1 MKTIVHVVQHLAPG
15 GLEAMV
21 LDMLTFTNPKH
32 NIMVVSLDGTLDS
45 ALNGWPRLKEYQ
57 HQLIF
62 LNKPAGFSLSTISQ
76 LLTVFK
82 EYKVDVVHSHHIG
95 PLLYSG
101 FAAMLNRKVNHV
113 HTEHDAW
120 HLNTK
125 KHLYLQKLALSLSKP
140 KLVAD
145 ANFVK
150 NTLKNIFQEYPIH
163 TIKNGIDPYKFTA
176 GNKHQARKEL
186 GLHLPKNIKLIG
198 NAARLEAVKGHPNL
212 IEAMIFLK
220 DDYHLLLAGSG
231 TQKDYLQHLTR
242 QYKLEDRVH
251 FLGHIEQ
258 MPTFYQSLDIFCLP
272 SNNEGFPLSTLEAQS
287 CGIPCVAHNVG
298 GVSETLCPTSSKL
311 VNNNLPLSLA
321 TAIEELTNQQIQDN
335 PRTFILNHNDAK
347 SMASAYENLYFS
359 GVSI

>member
-1 MKTIVHVVQHLAPG
+1 MKTILHVVQHLAPG

-21 LDMLTFTNPKH
+21 LDMLAFTDPKH
-32 NIMVVSLDGTLDS
+32 QIMVVSLDGTLDS
-45 ALNGWPRLKEYQ
+45 ALKGWPRLKEYQ

-62 LNKPAGFSLSTISQ
+62 LNKNPGFSLSVINQ
-76 LLTVFK
+76 LLTIFK
-82 EYKVDVVHSHHIG
+82 QYKIDVVHSHHIG

-101 FAAMLNRKVNHV
+101 FAVMFNRKVNHV

-125 KHLYLQKLALSLSKP
+125 KHFYLQKLALSLSKP

-150 NTLKNIFQEYPIH
+150 NTLENIFQEYPIH
-163 TIKNGIDPYKFTA
+163 TIKNGIDPCKFTA
-176 GNKHQARKEL
+176 GNKHQARKKL
-186 GLHLPKNIKLIG
+186 GLNLPENAKVIG

-212 IEAMIFLK
+212 IEAMTFLK

-231 TQKDYLQHLTR
+231 TQKKYLQHLTR
-242 QYKLEDRVH
+242 QYKLEDRIH
-251 FLGHIEQ
+251 FLGHVEH
-258 MPTFYQSLDIFCLP
+258 MPAFYQSLDVFCLP

-298 GVSETLCPTSSKL
+298 GVSETLCPISSKL

-335 PRTFILNHNDAK
+335 PRTFILNNNNAK